1 MRFSTSAVA
10 LAAVSFA
17 SALPTNTYPSTP
29 TSCTTSVSSSTSCS
43 SATPTPQPC
52 KLSCPPPPS
61 CNTSYPPPPDC
72 HNSCPTPPVNT
83 PCGNPTGSN
92 IIKPRVNS
100 LYEVWTGAVR
110 HNTTNGKIFKDGKTT
125 DITTL
130 LTFDFPPESEGKTC
144 SFHFNLASDASV
156 KVSGTGQLDV
166 FTSLT
171 PATGSTSSWPSGNLR
186 DQHLG
191 RMTAQRGGAAT
202 WVSGFPTLGQGFPC
216 PAGKT
221 YGGELV
227 GVGDA
232 DFIEWLAGTSGASI
246 QWC

>member
-1 MRFSTSAVA
+1 MQAFVPTSAQ
-10 LAAVSFA
+10 LRGF
-17 SALPTNTYPSTP
+17 PT
-29 TSCTTSVSSSTSCS
+29 C
-43 SATPTPQPC
+43 
-52 KLSCPPPPS
+52 
-61 CNTSYPPPPDC
+61 
-72 HNSCPTPPVNT
+72 
-83 PCGNPTGSN
+83 SN
-92 IIKPRVNS
+92 IIKPRVTP

-110 HNTTNGKIFKDGKTT
+110 HNTANGKVFKDGKTT

-130 LTFDFPPESEGKTC
+130 LTFDYPPESAGKTC
-144 SFHFNLASDASV
+144 SFHFDLASDASA
-156 KVSGTGQLDV
+156 KVSGTGQFDV
-166 FTSLT
+166 FTALA
-171 PATGSTSSWPSGNLR
+171 PAASSTSSWPSGNLR

-202 WVSGFPTLGQGFPC
+202 WVSGFPALGQGFPC